1 MITIPLTEY
10 RLRRTDDGYGEVVA
24 VEGATPTAAG
34 GGSARSDGLLL
45 SEEMQPALE
54 KTTKALLARRRRR
67 RAGGGGGQR
76 GRPRRIGGD
85 STGKN
90 EIIPWFVGS

>member
-24 VEGATPTAAG
+24 VEGAT
-34 GGSARSDGLLL
+34 ARSDGLLL

-67 RAGGGGGQR
+67 AGGGGQR